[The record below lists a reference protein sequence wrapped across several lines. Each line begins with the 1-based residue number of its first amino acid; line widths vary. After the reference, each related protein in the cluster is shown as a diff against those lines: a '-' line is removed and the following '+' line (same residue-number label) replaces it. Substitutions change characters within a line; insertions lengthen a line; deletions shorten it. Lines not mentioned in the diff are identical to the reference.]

1 MKGARLKGQRVAVQ
15 TKNGRAVPSA
25 QFAVEKGK
33 GKPKAQ
39 EVLFFPFFPFAGAFV
54 EEEFFVGPF
63 GFGFG
68 GGFFI

>member
-1 MKGARLKGQRVAVQ
+1 V
-15 TKNGRAVPSA
+15 
-25 QFAVEKGK
+25 K

-39 EVLFFPFFPFAGAFV
+39 EVLFFPFFPFAGVFA